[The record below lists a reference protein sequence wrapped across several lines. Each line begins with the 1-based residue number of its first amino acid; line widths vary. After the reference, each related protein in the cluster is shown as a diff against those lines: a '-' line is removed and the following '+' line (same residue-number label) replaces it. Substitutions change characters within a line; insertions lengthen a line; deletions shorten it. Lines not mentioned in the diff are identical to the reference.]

1 MRTNVSGA
9 ARGLGNL
16 ALSLGLLA
24 GCAASPAVV
33 AHGTP
38 DAPVSDRVREE
49 KACLRASVGQD
60 DEGFTRLPFDIDRD
74 AYRHCMEAHGYPL
87 TPRGEAVEGERS

>member
-1 MRTNVSGA
+1 MRTHVSGT

-16 ALSLGLLA
+16 VLSLGLLA
-24 GCAASPAVV
+24 GCATSPAVV

-38 DAPVSDRVREE
+38 GAPVSDRVREE

-74 AYRHCMEAHGYPL
+74 AYQRCMEAHGYPL
-87 TPRGEAVEGERS
+87 TPRGGAVAGERS

>member
-1 MRTNVSGA
+1 MRTYVSGA

-24 GCAASPAVV
+24 GCATSPAAV

-49 KACLRASVGQD
+49 KTCLRASVGQN

-74 AYRHCMEAHGYPL
+74 VYQRCMEAHGYPV
-87 TPRGEAVEGERS
+87 TPRGVAVEGERS

>member
-1 MRTNVSGA
+1 MRTHVSGA
-9 ARGLGNL
+9 SRGPSNL

-49 KACLRASVGQD
+49 KACLRASVGQN

-74 AYRHCMEAHGYPL
+74 VYQRCMEAHGYPL

>member
-1 MRTNVSGA
+1 MRT
-9 ARGLGNL
+9 RGLGNL

-74 AYRHCMEAHGYPL
+74 AYRLCMEAHGYPL
-87 TPRGEAVEGERS
+87 TPRGEPVGGERS